1 MLLRDLIGVDRYGV
15 TSLKPLSNGQSI
27 GITQHA
33 DSSLKTHIKSLP
45 GFSGWSG
52 GFVPSSTYYSGGAKI
67 DEARKAVL
75 DGISKAGYSIA
86 WKADKEK
93 TQTVS
98 ETQGLTNAVLFR
110 FIDLGEFDWFTGRNV
125 DSYTLSYVKGE
136 YGDQN
141 RLGLTT
147 KINQVNKGQITTY
160 PYDIN
165 TEAFNGRI
173 YDSAKDN
180 LMPVALTH
188 AQNYQ
193 LNMNSDEMIVWYC
206 LAEDTAY
213 GSGIYQKNDVT
224 NAYYVYTCGN
234 VTYTG
239 SGHTTN
245 PNNINENEAKL
256 FVNTIIAA
264 YRVDR
269 SGSTVSFSNDNGTI
283 KGIESFFVPTDGE
296 TILKLDGETD
306 DSRNIYF
313 TVNDSNVGMSKNL
326 LATFSYNGKELQVP
340 IYEADFNKVV
350 NPQDTLISTYTYYIK
365 LDDLLRAIGKDVK
378 VKDLNSDLTV
388 TLSTKYSSGSDTP
401 TTSTA
406 SLKLRQYR
414 LFDLS

>member
-1 MLLRDLIGVDRYGV
+1 
-15 TSLKPLSNGQSI
+15 
-27 GITQHA
+27 
-33 DSSLKTHIKSLP
+33 
-45 GFSGWSG
+45 
-52 GFVPSSTYYSGGAKI
+52 
-67 DEARKAVL
+67 
-75 DGISKAGYSIA
+75 
-86 WKADKEK
+86 
-93 TQTVS
+93 
-98 ETQGLTNAVLFR
+98 LFR